1 MGTGLFLALLGWRP
15 IVDCTALVPRRP
27 LYEGWMSRHLRLR
40 IRGAFCL
47 GRYGRANMI
56 AMPCPAVPL
65 CSSPKGTRLAHIAVI
80 CKIFSIDHSC
90 APPIPHYHNIF
101 QQDMVLYKLRS
112 NSHQKKKK
120 YHRLLLPRRI
130 RLKYHCG
137 NKPLRCGKNLI
148 QRNIPAV
155 HHIISVPQPAGP
167 IRGYC
172 CERRAPIF
180 EQRGINAGP

>member
-1 MGTGLFLALLGWRP
+1 
-15 IVDCTALVPRRP
+15 
-27 LYEGWMSRHLRLR
+27 MSRHLRLR

-47 GRYGRANMI
+47 GRHGRANMI

-112 NSHQKKKK
+112 NSHQKKIPPPLTSPA
-120 YHRLLLPRRI
+120 YSTQIPLWQQTA
-130 RLKYHCG
+130 
-137 NKPLRCGKNLI
+137 PLR
-148 QRNIPAV
+148 QEPHSAQHPSS

-167 IRGYC
+167 IC
-172 CERRAPIF
+172 T
-180 EQRGINAGP
+180 GILL

>member
-1 MGTGLFLALLGWRP
+1 
-15 IVDCTALVPRRP
+15 
-27 LYEGWMSRHLRLR
+27 MSRHLRLR

-47 GRYGRANMI
+47 GRHGRANMI
-56 AMPCPAVPL
+56 AMPCPALPL

-112 NSHQKKKK
+112 NSHKKK

-155 HHIISVPQPAGP
+155 ITLFPCPNQLALYGDIAVSVGP
-167 IRGYC
+167 RYLSS
-172 CERRAPIF
+172 EA
-180 EQRGINAGP
+180 

>member
-1 MGTGLFLALLGWRP
+1 
-15 IVDCTALVPRRP
+15 
-27 LYEGWMSRHLRLR
+27 MSRHLRLR

-112 NSHQKKKK
+112 NSHQKKKNTTAS
-120 YHRLLLPRRI
+120 YFPGVFDSNTTVATNR
-130 RLKYHCG
+130 
-137 NKPLRCGKNLI
+137 
-148 QRNIPAV
+148 
-155 HHIISVPQPAGP
+155 SVAARTSFSATSQQSSQ
-167 IRGYC
+167 YF
-172 CERRAPIF
+172 RAPTSWPYT
-180 EQRGINAGP
+180 GILL